1 MLLSLNFWSGWVC
14 PGRGSRE
21 ERWGRARGGAGP
33 GQSLVLGG
41 ACPHLGLDLRRGL
54 GGAEPDRVLSWVV
67 VSALAVAAD
76 LLQLVLAMPAARV
89 EYIAP
94 WWVVWLHSVP
104 HLGLR
109 LQRVDSTFSPS
120 DETYQEVSP

>member
-1 MLLSLNFWSGWVC
+1 M
-14 PGRGSRE
+14 
-21 ERWGRARGGAGP
+21 
-33 GQSLVLGG
+33 
-41 ACPHLGLDLRRGL
+41 RRGL

-67 VSALAVAAD
+67 VSAVAVAAD
-76 LLQLVLAMPAARV
+76 LPQLVLAMPAARV

>member
-1 MLLSLNFWSGWVC
+1 M
-14 PGRGSRE
+14 
-21 ERWGRARGGAGP
+21 
-33 GQSLVLGG
+33 
-41 ACPHLGLDLRRGL
+41 
-54 GGAEPDRVLSWVV
+54 
-67 VSALAVAAD
+67 AVD
-76 LLQLVLAMPAARV
+76 SQQLVQAMPAARV